1 MKTGKY
7 KKDGCVFLLLM
18 LNTLSCCCQFG
29 VTNFLC
35 LKWNLAEVICAPFN
49 LKRKHLVI
57 NLAIIMYVVCIK
69 EICEQEWKVST
80 GNNSEAAIYL
90 FLDISSQNVC
100 SIFWKGFILGKII
113 LDNVVIILFNSFKNS
128 FSLTFYRDGNET
140 LLVVV
145 SLLTSSYLQ
154 FI

>member
-1 MKTGKY
+1 MKTEKW

-18 LNTLSCCCQFG
+18 LNTLSCCCQFV

-49 LKRKHLVI
+49 LKRKQWVT
-57 NLAIIMYVVCIK
+57 NLAIIIYVVCIK
-69 EICEQEWKVST
+69 EIGEQERKVSM
-80 GNNSEAAIYL
+80 GNISEAAIFFLTLVVRTSATSFEKFL
-90 FLDISSQNVC
+90 FLEKN
-100 SIFWKGFILGKII
+100 I
-113 LDNVVIILFNSFKNS
+113 LDNVIKLFNSFKIF
-128 FSLTFYRDGNET
+128 FSLTFYRDVDET